1 MKIRL
6 IALIG
11 LLLVCSISNAQE
23 GKKSGYLL
31 VKELNAAH
39 QMLIAAVQYTDG
51 LERRIFLAE
60 ANSNIAHSYHLFL
73 QMKPELKKKL
83 TEKDL
88 TDLEGCF
95 VFIQNMTTKDFLT
108 PNDPAR
114 IGLWHVLADKKLAEI
129 VPKILR

>member
-11 LLLVCSISNAQE
+11 LLLVCSITNAQD
-23 GKKSGYLL
+23 GDKSEYLL

-60 ANSNIAHSYHLFL
+60 ANTNIAHSYHMYL
-73 QMKPELKKKL
+73 QLKPQLKKKL
-83 TEKDL
+83 TEKEMN
-88 TDLEGCF
+88 DLEGCF

-108 PNDPAR
+108 PNDPSR
-114 IGLWHVLADKKLAEI
+114 IGLWHVMADKKLAVI
-129 VPKILR
+129 VPKIL